1 MRSPK
6 SRPYRMT
13 RRAESVDQTRQR
25 ITEAA
30 ARLHTSVGPAHTTV
44 ASIADEAGVTR
55 LTVYRHFADLD
66 VLFEACRA
74 HWRAQHPPPDAR
86 RWPAIDDLGV
96 RARQALGELYAWY
109 GEHAEELLPIY
120 RDITTMPPSSQDRM
134 RAENRRLGDLLI
146 GEDAPSGHAGR
157 QLRAV
162 ARHLVDYRTWHSLAI
177 QQELGDRDAVD
188 VAVRLITSLAPT
200 ASRKRRRGTLP
211 PIA

>member
-1 MRSPK
+1 MRSTK

-74 HWRAQHPPPDAR
+74 HWRAQNPPPDAR
-86 RWPAIDDLGV
+86 RWPEIDDLGM
-96 RARQALGELYAWY
+96 RARQALGELYGWY
-109 GEHAEELLPIY
+109 REHAEELFPIY
-120 RDITTMPPSSQDRM
+120 RDMTTMPPSSQDRM
-134 RAENRRLGDLLI
+134 RAENRRLGDLLVDD
-146 GEDAPSGHAGR
+146 DAPAGDAGR

-162 ARHLVDYRTWHSLAI
+162 ARHLVDYRTWRSLAI
-177 QQELGDRDAVD
+177 HQELGDRVAVD
-188 VAVRLITSLAPT
+188 VGVRLITTLASTP
-200 ASRKRRRGTLP
+200 SRKHARGTLP